1 MAPAGADRLRAVS
14 IDPEKLFV
22 VFVIALIVLGPS
34 RLPGAARSLGKG
46 LAELRK
52 YTSTLRSEV
61 DQVLAEPRAL
71 IQSAVHDAEMH
82 VGLGGQDGAGPRAAE
97 SPFEHVGNYEYGGPS
112 AEVDGVA
119 GTVPPWASTPG
130 APPGAPDDPSFN

>member
-1 MAPAGADRLRAVS
+1 MS

-34 RLPGAARSLGKG
+34 RLPNAARSLGRG

-52 YTSTLRSEV
+52 YTSAFRVEM
-61 DQVLAEPRAL
+61 DQVLAEPRAI

-82 VGLGGQDGAGPRAAE
+82 VGLGNQDGAGTAGTDG
-97 SPFEHVGNYEYGGPS
+97 SPLEQAGTYDYGGPP
-112 AEVDGVA
+112 ETDGLA
-119 GTVPPWASTPG
+119 GTVAPLTSTPG
-130 APPGAPDDPSFN
+130 ALPGAPDDPSFN

>member
-1 MAPAGADRLRAVS
+1 MRPRTDRLGAVS

-52 YTSTLRSEV
+52 YTSTFRSEV
-61 DQVLAEPRAL
+61 DQVLAEPRAI

-82 VGLGGQDGAGPRAAE
+82 VGLGGQDGAGNPGAGNGQ
-97 SPFEHVGNYEYGGPS
+97 FEHAGAYDYGRPP
-112 AEVDGVA
+112 EVDGLAATVA
-119 GTVPPWASTPG
+119 PWASS
-130 APPGAPDDPSFN
+130 ADVPPGAPDDPSFN